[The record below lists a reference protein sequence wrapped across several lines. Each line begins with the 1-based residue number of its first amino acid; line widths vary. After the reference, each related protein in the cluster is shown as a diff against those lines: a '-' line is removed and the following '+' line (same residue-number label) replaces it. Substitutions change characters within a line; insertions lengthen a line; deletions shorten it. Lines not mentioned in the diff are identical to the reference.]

1 MSELGVGPATIRQAV
16 SELVRLDKIETIP
29 GSGTFIAP
37 KSTQRVATPADT
49 AWQTLAL
56 GSDVSERSVLDPL
69 VGLVPVGVIDLAS
82 GYPDST
88 LQPTALIAASVRE
101 AARRPGTFG
110 RSASEGLGP
119 LREWFEEQIDPERR
133 HRVLI
138 MPGGQA
144 ALSLIFRA
152 LCLPGDVI
160 LMESPTYA
168 GALVSARAAGL
179 TPVPVAVDGE
189 GIDMDQLEETIG
201 QSGARVIYV
210 QPRFQNPTGATLSVK
225 RRQRLV
231 ELADKHHLIIIED
244 DWLADLA
251 EPGWSAG
258 LLSSIDPD
266 GHVVHLR
273 SLTKSI
279 APGIRVAAIG
289 AVGAIANRL
298 HQVRA
303 SEDFFVSPLLQETA
317 LGVVTSTRWPGHL
330 RKLRSALLDRRR
342 FLQAHVQKVPGLSLV
357 QANEEATPSP
367 LHLWID
373 VSGRDGR
380 TTVSDQV
387 VREAALR
394 HGVSVVAG
402 AAWYPGTSDSPRIRL
417 SNAAVGHDALE
428 LGVERLAAALQELA
442 IQ

>member
-1 MSELGVGPATIRQAV
+1 MGPATIRQAV

-37 KSTQRVATPADT
+37 KLTHRVAAPVDT

-56 GSDVSERSVLDPL
+56 GSDTSERSVLDPL
-69 VGLVPVGVIDLAS
+69 VGLVPAGVIDLAS

-88 LQPTALIAASVRE
+88 LQPTALIAGSVRE

-119 LREWFEEQIDPERR
+119 LRDWFEEQIDPERR

-144 ALSLIFRA
+144 ALSLIFRV

-168 GALVSARAAGL
+168 GALVAARAAGL
-179 TPVPVAVDGE
+179 TPMPVAVDGN
-189 GIDMDQLEETIG
+189 GMDIDQLEETLA
-201 QSGARVIYV
+201 QSGARVLYV
-210 QPRFQNPTGATLSVK
+210 QPRFQNPTGATLSVE
-225 RRQRLV
+225 RRRRLM
-231 ELADKHHLIIIED
+231 ELADRYHVIIIED

-251 EPGWSAG
+251 VPGRSTG
-258 LLSSIDPD
+258 LLAGIDPD

-330 RKLRSALLDRRR
+330 RKLRSSLLDRRQ
-342 FLQAHVQKVPGLSLV
+342 FLQEQVQKVPGLSIV
-357 QANEEATPSP
+357 QSDGDGTSSP
-367 LHLWID
+367 LHLWINI
-373 VSGRDGR
+373 GGHDGG
-380 TTVSDQV
+380 TTVSDQA
-387 VREAALR
+387 VREAGLR
-394 HGVSVVAG
+394 HGVSIVAG
-402 AAWYPGTSDSPRIRL
+402 GAWYPGTSDRPRVRL
-417 SNAAVGHDALE
+417 SNAAVGHDGLE
-428 LGVERLAAALQELA
+428 LGVERLAAALDELA
-442 IQ
+442 VR